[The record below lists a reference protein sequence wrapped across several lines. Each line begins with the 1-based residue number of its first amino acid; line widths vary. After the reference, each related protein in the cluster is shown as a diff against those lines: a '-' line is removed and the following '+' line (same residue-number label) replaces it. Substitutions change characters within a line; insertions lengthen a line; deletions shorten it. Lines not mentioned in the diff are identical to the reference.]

1 MGVLNKQVLDVFS
14 EIWRGYRIN
23 PNIDFMSDVSF
34 MDVATERYNTDVKIN
49 IILNKKRKVES
60 WTFSIYKKYDDNENN
75 VTVSVDHLS
84 YPNIDN
90 FSNPSNQHYEFKVD
104 DDFNIYFK
112 GNPANTKI
120 SILNL
125 INFIIEKQNEIESYF
140 MAE

>member
-1 MGVLNKQVLDVFS
+1 
-14 EIWRGYRIN
+14 
-23 PNIDFMSDVSF
+23 MSDVSF

-60 WTFSIYKKYDDNENN
+60 WTFSIYKKYDDTENN

-104 DDFNIYFK
+104 DDFNIYFQ
-112 GNPANTKI
+112 GNSANTKI